1 MKASRSQHVTVK
13 GAHVHETSVSVTF
26 GASCLGTILGVVSE
40 CSKYLMFS
48 LTFGAHVHET
58 SVSVTFGAPRRSVP
72 LCLLETRLATWAAKA
87 GQEFRSA
94 LDSSRI
100 TSQRSPQSA
109 PGHLPRPHREYVQ
122 TCQLVS
128 SVAGCAMHM

>member
-1 MKASRSQHVTVK
+1 MSWSQHGLLN
-13 GAHVHETSVSVTF
+13 GAHVYETSVSVAF
-26 GASCLGTILGVVSE
+26 GALCIGTIFSAASG

-48 LTFGAHVHET
+48 LTFGAQVHEP
-58 SVSVTFGAPRRSVP
+58 SVGVAFGAPRRSVP
-72 LCLLETRLATWAAKA
+72 LCLLETSLATWAAKA

-94 LDSSRI
+94 LDPSGI
-100 TSQRSPQSA
+100 TSPRSPQSA
-109 PGHLPRPHREYVQ
+109 PGHLSRPHREYVQ

>member
-13 GAHVHETSVSVTF
+13 GAHVHETLVSVTF
-26 GASCLGTILGVVSE
+26 GASCLGTTLGVVSE

-48 LTFGAHVHET
+48 FTCGAHAHET
-58 SVSVTFGAPRRSVP
+58 SVSVTFGARRRSVP
-72 LCLLETRLATWAAKA
+72 LCLLEANLASWAAKA

-94 LDSSRI
+94 LDPSGI
-100 TSQRSPQSA
+100 TSPRSPQSA
-109 PGHLPRPHREYVQ
+109 LCHLSTPHRDYVQ

-128 SVAGCAMHM
+128 SVAGRAMHM